1 MEDYIY
7 ILIGVIWL
15 AASVY
20 KATQKKKKQA
30 ASPGKE
36 PSTQNAKSGVSE
48 ARSLLEELLGGQ
60 DVRIPAP
67 EEDENYFQDPEIIT
81 AEDEPPRRSF
91 QNEYAKMGLKGLET
105 GSGIGTNSPERIEFI
120 DEMKG
125 LEKKVVGQKK
135 IDLRK
140 AIIYSAILERPYT

>member
-20 KATQKKKKQA
+20 RASQKKKQSAEKKSA
-30 ASPGKE
+30 GSP
-36 PSTQNAKSGVSE
+36 AKPQSEMSE

-60 DVRIPAP
+60 EVRIPEP
-67 EEDENYFQDPEIIT
+67 EEQEIQYPEPEKVVVDES
-81 AEDEPPRRSF
+81 PPLRNFES
-91 QNEYAKMGLKGLET
+91 EYTKMGLRGLEALSGEGTSAT
-105 GSGIGTNSPERIEFI
+105 GRILFV
-120 DEMKG
+120 DTMKSMR
-125 LEKKVVGQKK
+125 KSKARQTKVN
-135 IDLRK
+135 LRK